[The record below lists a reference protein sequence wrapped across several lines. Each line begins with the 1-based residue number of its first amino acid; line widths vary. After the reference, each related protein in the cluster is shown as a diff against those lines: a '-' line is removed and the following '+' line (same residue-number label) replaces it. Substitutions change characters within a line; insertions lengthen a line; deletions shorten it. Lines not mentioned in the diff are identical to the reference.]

1 MKIMKMNIQNE
12 DIIFGLI
19 ILALLLIWYLSLILF
34 DYPLMSII
42 FLWTGMIIISLLYVR
57 VYRRTKR
64 DIKVLRKRFFASA
77 IPIYPMLIYYIYKLV
92 LEGNL
97 PQEQKYLPF
106 FIVMTMLFLNAVVL
120 YFYEV
125 RNELKG

>member
-1 MKIMKMNIQNE
+1 
-12 DIIFGLI
+12 
-19 ILALLLIWYLSLILF
+19 
-34 DYPLMSII
+34 
-42 FLWTGMIIISLLYVR
+42 MIIISLLYVR
-57 VYRRTKR
+57 VYRKTKR

-77 IPIYPMLIYYIYKLV
+77 IPIYPMLIYYIYKLII
-92 LEGNL
+92 EGNL

-125 RNELKG
+125 RKELKE

>member
-12 DIIFGLI
+12 DIIFGSI
-19 ILALLLIWYLSLILF
+19 ILVLLLIWYLSLILF

-57 VYRRTKR
+57 VYRKTKR

-77 IPIYPMLIYYIYKLV
+77 IPIYPMLIYYIYKLII
-92 LEGNL
+92 EGNL

-125 RNELKG
+125 RKELKE

>member
-12 DIIFGLI
+12 DIIFGSI
-19 ILALLLIWYLSLILF
+19 ILVLLLIWYLSLILF

-125 RNELKG
+125 RKELKG